1 MTLNHLVGVRIPV
14 GQLIKMSMKKCAIIL
29 NGSDVVKVNNLK
41 RKYNKLV
48 NNPNIKILEECDED
62 QLENRY
68 NYWITSYSQEDTI
81 ENDVIK
87 YIFTNSKTGQCI
99 KSIYNTLDNIPNIN
113 KNEWIEEFTK

>member
-1 MTLNHLVGVRIPV
+1 
-14 GQLIKMSMKKCAIIL
+14 MKKCAIIL

-68 NYWITSYSQEDTI
+68 NYWTTSYSQEDTI
-81 ENDVIK
+81 ENDVVK
-87 YIFTNSKTGQCI
+87 YIFTNIKTGQRI